1 MGYFYKTFSLPG
13 KDVLYTAHMIIN
25 AMLAG
30 WTIITTVFYTL
41 IFGIPVIFSALFSRT
56 GRLPYRLGKLWAWFL
71 MRTNRVKIQIEG
83 FEKVIRNRSY
93 VFIANHA
100 SFLDPPAVA
109 LALKN
114 PLRFVGKRS
123 LAKIP
128 LFGSAIRLAR
138 MILIDREDSR
148 NAREIIN
155 RAVQELKDGI
165 SACFFAEGTR
175 SLDGRL
181 QKFKKGGIVLALK
194 AKLPI
199 VPVTIVGSHLLLPRN
214 ALRIKAGVLKIIIGD
229 PIDTSG
235 FSEKDRDALL
245 EKVHAII
252 RGNLERIEMP
262 A

>member
-1 MGYFYKTFSLPG
+1 
-13 KDVLYTAHMIIN
+13 MIIDT
-25 AMLAG
+25 MLAG
-30 WTIITTVFYTL
+30 WTVITTVLYTL
-41 IFGIPVIFSALFSRT
+41 IFGIPVIVSAFFSRT
-56 GRLPYRLGKLWAWFL
+56 GRIPYRLGKCWAWLL

-83 FEKVIRNRSY
+83 FEKVIRQRSY

-109 LALKN
+109 LALQN

-123 LAKIP
+123 LGRIP

-138 MILIDREDSR
+138 MILIDREDSK

-155 RAVQELKDGI
+155 RAVQDLKDGI

-175 SLDGRL
+175 SPDGRL
-181 QKFKKGGIVLALK
+181 QRFKKGGIVLALK
-194 AKLPI
+194 ARLPI

-214 ALRIKAGVLKIIIGD
+214 ALRIKAGVLKVIIGD
-229 PIDTSG
+229 PIDTSPY
-235 FSEKDRDALL
+235 SEKDRDVLL
-245 EKVHAII
+245 EKVHEVI
-252 RGNLERIEMP
+252 RGNLEHAKQP